1 LPCSGILIV
10 SGPGQTGQKR
20 GRRTITVASLL
31 IVVGT
36 AVGAIVGLALGGA
49 IDPWYLAL
57 LAGFFILSRSAGL
70 GPDDSRTPLVVI
82 IFAAIASLGAGSLAL
97 QVAEH
102 SGLPAPT
109 WVGTLA
115 SLFASILLAMLMVTT
130 PRRARR
136 RGSAPS
142 TKSEQPLP

>member
-1 LPCSGILIV
+1 M
-10 SGPGQTGQKR
+10 T
-20 GRRTITVASLL
+20 TASLL
-31 IVVGT
+31 IVLIVGT

-57 LAGFFILSRSAGL
+57 LAGFLGSTIAVVVRNFILSRGAGL

-115 SLFASILLAMLMVTT
+115 GVFASILLAMLMVTYHTTPGQT
-130 PRRARR
+130 PRL
-136 RGSAPS
+136 GS
-142 TKSEQPLP
+142 